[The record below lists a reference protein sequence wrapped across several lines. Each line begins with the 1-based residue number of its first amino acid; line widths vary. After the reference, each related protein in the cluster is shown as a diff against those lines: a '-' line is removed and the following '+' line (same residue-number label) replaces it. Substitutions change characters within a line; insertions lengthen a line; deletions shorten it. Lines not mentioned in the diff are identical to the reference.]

1 MSELLVAGL
10 VVAAVFY
17 WNRVKKM
24 GPANRSVGI
33 GQDTDR
39 LGGVDG
45 PANVDNKGQI
55 AQIQSPPELKVAPFP
70 SSITLVPY

>member
-39 LGGVDG
+39 LGGLDG
-45 PANVDNKGQI
+45 PANVDNKGQM
-55 AQIQSPPELKVAPFP
+55 AQVQTPEFKVAAFSPN
-70 SSITLVPY
+70 ITIVPY

>member
-24 GPANRSVGI
+24 GPANRSTGI

-39 LGGVDG
+39 LGGLDG
-45 PANVDNKGQI
+45 PANVDNKGQM
-55 AQIQSPPELKVAPFP
+55 AQIQPVEKKVAPFP
-70 SSITLVPY
+70 SNITIVSY

>member
-39 LGGVDG
+39 LGGLEG
-45 PANVDNKGQI
+45 PANVDNKGQM
-55 AQIQSPPELKVAPFP
+55 AQIQSPEFKVSAFP
-70 SSITLVPY
+70 SSVTIVPY